1 MKFHFKRGYKGLI
14 NIIEEKLK
22 EINIISVIK
31 NESESERLAE
41 FTPPVFDKYKF
52 LFIKMN
58 LKSFYFDT

>member
-1 MKFHFKRGYKGLI
+1 MKLHFKRGYKGLI

-41 FTPPVFDKYKF
+41 FTPPV
-52 LFIKMN
+52 LIST
-58 LKSFYFDT
+58 SFCS